1 MIAITGATG
10 QLGRR
15 VISHLL
21 TYLPAHQIV
30 AIARQP
36 ERLAELAASGVIVRQ
51 ADYDAPDG
59 WPAALRGVE
68 KLLLISSNEMGK
80 RVAQHQRVIEAAATA
95 GVRQIVYTSLLHADR
110 SPLGLASEHQQ
121 TERLLQQAALDTVIL
136 RNGWYIE
143 NYLASVPAAIEH
155 GLLIGCAGAGR
166 ISAAARDDYAAAA
179 ATVLL
184 RDDQAGKI
192 WELAGDES
200 WTLSQLA
207 QAISQHSGK
216 EVDYQNMDETSFA
229 AALVSAGLPQPF
241 AALLADSDSGAR
253 QGGLY
258 DDSHQLSQLLGRPTR
273 TLAQMLA
280 AG

>member
-36 ERLAELAASGVIVRQ
+36 DRLAELAASGVIVRQ

-59 WPAALRGVE
+59 WPEALHGVE

-80 RVAQHQRVIEAAATA
+80 RLAQHQRVIEAAATA
-95 GVRQIVYTSLLHADR
+95 GVGQIAYTSLLHADR

-136 RNGWYIE
+136 RNGWYTE
-143 NYLASVPAAIEH
+143 NYLASVPAAIKH
-155 GLLIGCAGAGR
+155 GLLMGCAGAGR

-216 EVDYQNMDETSFA
+216 EVDYQDMDEASFA

-273 TLAQMLA
+273 TLAQMLTA
-280 AG
+280 D